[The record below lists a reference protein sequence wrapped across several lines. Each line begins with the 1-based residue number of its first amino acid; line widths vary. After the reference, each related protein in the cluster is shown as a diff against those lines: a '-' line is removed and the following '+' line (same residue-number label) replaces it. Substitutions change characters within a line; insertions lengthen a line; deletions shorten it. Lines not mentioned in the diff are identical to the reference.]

1 MVPIKFADGNHSC
14 RQPRVREALV
24 NDVTDIICV
33 TVIMVARFALTDP
46 GFGESSL
53 LIGGKTYKVLVKSS
67 LIKFI
72 SESKHTFYDLF
83 YN

>member
-1 MVPIKFADGNHSC
+1 MVTM
-14 RQPRVREALV
+14 PRVREALV
-24 NDVTDIICV
+24 NDVTVLVCV
-33 TVIMVARFALTDP
+33 TVIMAARFALMDP
-46 GFGESSL
+46 GFGEYIFPLFL

-72 SESKHTFYDLF
+72 YESKHTFYDVY